1 MKILWSVVGLSVW
14 SVVGSIGASEA
25 WNNLD
30 ILQENREPSRAT
42 MMVYQSPEAALAY
55 DRNKSTWFQSLNG
68 SWSFKWVR
76 SPADRPVGFEAVD
89 YDTDGWDQIDV
100 PSNWE
105 IKGYGLP
112 IYTNEKYPFEKNPPH
127 APTDWNPVGSY
138 KRTFELPAAW
148 KSRVTRIVFDGVSS
162 AFYLWVNGQ
171 KVGYSQGSRTPA
183 EFDITSYLKKGE
195 NSLAVEVYRWSDA
208 SYLEDQDFWRLSGIF
223 REVYLWST
231 PETHIRDF
239 TVVTDLDAQYEH
251 AKLQVDVE
259 LLKPQGE
266 IELSLLDA
274 AGQQVVSATYKS
286 QADVSAVMEVKNP
299 LKWTAEYPHLYTLLM
314 TLRDEQGDV
323 LELIP
328 QRVGFR
334 EVSIEDGRYRLNG
347 EPLLIRG
354 VNRHEHDPD
363 TGHVVDRAAMLRD
376 IQLLKENNFNAV
388 RTAHYPNMP
397 AWYDLCDEYGILV
410 WDEANIESHGM
421 GYWKHCLA
429 KQPEWIPAHVD
440 RVERVLERDKNHPSI
455 VAWSMG
461 NESGD
466 GEAFRVCMEWM
477 KANDPTRPVH
487 YERTEDE
494 LGWPNTDIV
503 NNMYDSADKIAAY
516 LDGDDPRPYII
527 CEYMH
532 AMGNSIGGAD
542 KYWDIFYA
550 DNRAQGGFVWDWMD
564 QGVRLPIPDAYKQ
577 QIGVGPVKRTFFAY
591 GGYVEEAAGVHHDG
605 NFCMN
610 GLLDAD
616 QQPRPTLGAMK
627 YLQRGI
633 HVRVKDISA
642 GQFEIMN
649 WYDHGYADDL
659 VQGSWKVEQAGEV
672 LASGTLG
679 DLKLGP
685 RERKLVQLDIPA
697 ALLEQGK
704 ERFILFEFKARSS
717 YHPLVREGHL
727 LAWDQFALNSVEPC
741 HGRADKEI
749 IRVTDSTDQIVLQ
762 SDKIEA
768 VFDRAL
774 GQLITYRFDGKE
786 MLKRGAMAQFSR
798 PQNDNERRQK
808 PRPYAALDQ
817 AGEVAELSSITVSK
831 QDHAVEVLIKKT
843 LPTLRAGWVERYT
856 VYGTGEV
863 VVEAAVDFQYTPDF
877 VLPPLRVG
885 MEWMIPAAFSNMK
898 WYGRKGETHKGRAFE
913 PVGVFS
919 SSVDDTWVEYSR
931 PQANGNK
938 TGVRWSMFTD
948 AKQDGLLIAGLNQ
961 PLGLLARFYDMETM
975 RQSKYSF
982 EMERSE
988 AIHLY
993 VDAVQAGVGG
1003 INSWGATPIAEN
1015 QLLERYYEYGYR
1027 MVPVVNGES
1036 IPWSQH
1042 TRKPLKSWAKPDQK
1056 KLRKLKAPAKK

>member
-1 MKILWSVVGLSVW
+1 MRFFGSVLCLIVW
-14 SVVGSIGASEA
+14 SGSCHASASES
-25 WNNLD
+25 WNNLEV
-30 ILQENREPSRAT
+30 LHENREPSRAT

-55 DRNKSTWFQSLNG
+55 DRNQSSWFQSLNG
-68 SWSFKWVR
+68 TWSFKWVR
-76 SPADRPVGFEAVD
+76 SPADRPVGFERVD
-89 YDTDGWDQIDV
+89 YDTRKWDQMEV

-105 IKGYGLP
+105 LEGYGLR
-112 IYTNEKYPFEKNPPH
+112 IYTNEKYPFEKNAPH

-138 KRTFELPAAW
+138 KRTFELPSTW
-148 KSRVTRIVFDGVSS
+148 ENRVTRIVFDGVSS

-183 EFDITSYLKKGE
+183 EFDITPYIKPGE

-231 PETHIRDF
+231 PETHVRDF
-239 TVVTDLDAQYEH
+239 TVVTDLDEQFEDAQLHVSAEII
-251 AKLQVDVE
+251 
-259 LLKPQGE
+259 KPQGE
-266 IELSLLDA
+266 IEFTLWDA
-274 AGQQVVSATYKS
+274 AGHRVASAVQKS
-286 QADVSAVMEVKNP
+286 QAETSVIIDIENP

-314 TLRDEQGDV
+314 TYRDETGAV
-323 LELIP
+323 LEWIP

-334 EVSIEDGRYRLNG
+334 EISIEGGRYRLNG
-347 EPLLIRG
+347 EPLLMRG

-363 TGHVVDRAAMLRD
+363 RGHVVDRASMLRD

-397 AWYDLCDEYGILV
+397 AWYDLCDEYGILL

-429 KQPEWIPAHVD
+429 KQPEWIPAHLD
-440 RVERVLERDKNHPSI
+440 RVERVLERDKNHPSV

-494 LGWPNTDIV
+494 QGWPHTDIV
-503 NNMYDSADKIAAY
+503 NNMYDSSDKIAAY
-516 LDGDDPRPYII
+516 LAGDDPRPYII

-542 KYWDIFYA
+542 KYWDLFYEE
-550 DNRAQGGFVWDWMD
+550 NRAQGGFVWDWMD
-564 QGVRLPIPDAYKQ
+564 QGIRLPVPDAYEHQ
-577 QIGVGPVKRTFFAY
+577 VGVGPVKSTFFSY
-591 GGYVEEAAGVHHDG
+591 GGYVEAAAGVHHDG

-610 GLLDAD
+610 GLLDSD

-633 HVRVKDISA
+633 HVKAIDISK
-642 GQFEIMN
+642 GLFEVKN

-659 VQGSWKVEQAGEV
+659 VRGSWKIEEAGQV
-672 LASGTLG
+672 LASGSLG
-679 DLKLGP
+679 ELKLAP
-685 RERKLVQLDIPA
+685 REQRLLELNIPA
-697 ALLEQGK
+697 ALVAPGK
-704 ERFILFEFKARSS
+704 ERFILFEFKATSG
-717 YHPLVREGHL
+717 YHPLVSEGHL
-727 LAWDQFALNSVEPC
+727 LAWDQFALNSVEAC
-741 HGRADKEI
+741 LGRAEQTPITVQDAND
-749 IRVTDSTDQIVLQ
+749 RIVL
-762 SDKIEA
+762 KAEKLEV
-768 VFDRAL
+768 VFDRRS
-774 GQLITYRFDGKE
+774 GQLVTYSYDGKDR
-786 MLKRGAMAQFSR
+786 LIRGAVPQFSR
-798 PQNDNERRQK
+798 PQNDNERRQR
-808 PRPYAALDQ
+808 PRPYAALDE
-817 AGEVAELSSITVSK
+817 AGAVAELESIELVAA
-831 QDHAVEVLIKKT
+831 DHVVEVLIKKT
-843 LPTLRAGWVERYT
+843 LPTLRAGWAERYT

-863 VVEAAVDFQYTPDF
+863 VVEAAVDFHYTPYF

-885 MEWMIPAAFSNMK
+885 MEWMLPASFSNMK
-898 WYGRKGETHKGRAFE
+898 WYGHQGETHTGRAYE
-913 PVGVFS
+913 PIGVFR
-919 SSVDDTWVEYSR
+919 SSVDNTWVDYAR

-948 AKQDGLLIAGLNQ
+948 TQQDGMLIAELDR
-961 PLGLLARFYDMETM
+961 PLGLLARFYGMETM
-975 RQSKYSF
+975 RTSLYSF
-982 EMERSE
+982 EMERSD

-993 VDAVQAGVGG
+993 VDAAQAGVGG

-1015 QLLERYYEYGYR
+1015 QLLDRYYEYGYR

-1042 TRKPLKSWAKPDQK
+1042 TRQSLHSWAKPDQK
-1056 KLRKLKAPAKK
+1056 KLRKLTAPAKQ